1 MEHDALLHYGIKGMK
16 WGVRRYQNKD
26 GSLTPKGE
34 ARYDRDKR
42 ENAAKKKENR
52 IDLSQPDP
60 KRWAK
65 EDLERTKRTVDASA
79 NLAKELKKLDESTTS
94 KPTPKRMD
102 LSKMSD
108 KEMRDQ
114 INRELLERQY
124 NQLFAEVP
132 AAQVSKGREA
142 LKTTLS
148 TLSYDKDRTK
158 NADMFYATHH
168 ALDKHQYNALFNR
181 PIPQTVYDKDGK
193 AIGTGS
199 FMKYRID
206 NSLKTDLKVASE
218 DSGAKVFMDLY
229 KKDRDF
235 YNFVTDRERMQG
247 YFVNDKYKFKG
258 YREAAAVLG
267 KMREPDY
274 KPTSDDLQTVYRM
287 FNYVIPYDG
296 QGDSR
301 KGRDMYNQ
309 RTKFFHA
316 CKEAGYGAVLDTND
330 AIYGGFKAKSPI
342 IVFDMEQVVPKD
354 VYRTNLTDQK
364 FSTLVL
370 VGRKLLGL

>member
-1 MEHDALLHYGIKGMK
+1 MELRHHGILGQK
-16 WGVRRYQNKD
+16 WGVRNGPPYPLSGGDYTPSQRKAISNKRKS
-26 GSLTPKGE
+26 GNSI
-34 ARYDRDKR
+34 Y
-42 ENAAKKKENR
+42 NKKHFDEVLK
-52 IDLSQPDP
+52 
-60 KRWAK
+60 
-65 EDLERTKRTVDASA
+65 VD
-79 NLAKELKKLDESTTS
+79 
-94 KPTPKRMD
+94 
-102 LSKMSD
+102 
-108 KEMRDQ
+108 
-114 INRELLERQY
+114 
-124 NQLFAEVP
+124 
-132 AAQVSKGREA
+132 
-142 LKTTLS
+142 KTTLS

-158 NADMFYATHH
+158 
-168 ALDKHQYNALFNR
+168 
-181 PIPQTVYDKDGK
+181 
-193 AIGTGS
+193 
-199 FMKYRID
+199 
-206 NSLKTDLKVASE
+206 
-218 DSGAKVFMDLY
+218 MDLY

-354 VYRTNLTDQK
+354 VCRTNLTDQK

>member
-1 MEHDALLHYGIKGMK
+1 MEITES
-16 WGVRRYQNKD
+16 V
-26 GSLTPKGE
+26 LT
-34 ARYDRDKR
+34 
-42 ENAAKKKENR
+42 
-52 IDLSQPDP
+52 S
-60 KRWAK
+60 
-65 EDLERTKRTVDASA
+65 V
-79 NLAKELKKLDESTTS
+79 KKLLGIDEGYTHFDADIVMHINSVFSILTQMGVGPANGFSITG
-94 KPTPKRMD
+94 KD
-102 LSKMSD
+102 EGWSD
-108 KEMRDQ
+108 F
-114 INRELLERQY
+114 I
-124 NQLFAEVP
+124 
-132 AAQVSKGREA
+132 
-142 LKTTLS
+142 
-148 TLSYDKDRTK
+148 
-158 NADMFYATHH
+158 
-168 ALDKHQYNALFNR
+168 
-181 PIPQTVYDKDGK
+181 
-193 AIGTGS
+193 
-199 FMKYRID
+199 
-206 NSLKTDLKVASE
+206 
-218 DSGAKVFMDLY
+218 SG
-229 KKDRDF
+229 
-235 YNFVTDRERMQG
+235 G
-247 YFVNDKYKFKG
+247 
-258 YREAAAVLG
+258 AVLG

>member
-1 MEHDALLHYGIKGMK
+1 MELRHHGILGQK
-16 WGVRRYQNKD
+16 WGVRNGPPYPLSGGDYTPSQRKAISNKRKS
-26 GSLTPKGE
+26 GNSI
-34 ARYDRDKR
+34 Y
-42 ENAAKKKENR
+42 NKKHFDEVLK
-52 IDLSQPDP
+52 
-60 KRWAK
+60 
-65 EDLERTKRTVDASA
+65 VD
-79 NLAKELKKLDESTTS
+79 
-94 KPTPKRMD
+94 
-102 LSKMSD
+102 
-108 KEMRDQ
+108 
-114 INRELLERQY
+114 
-124 NQLFAEVP
+124 
-132 AAQVSKGREA
+132 
-142 LKTTLS
+142 KTTLS
-148 TLSYDKDRTK
+148 TLS
-158 NADMFYATHH
+158 
-168 ALDKHQYNALFNR
+168 
-181 PIPQTVYDKDGK
+181 YDKDGK

>member
-1 MEHDALLHYGIKGMK
+1 MELRHHGILGQK
-16 WGVRRYQNKD
+16 WGVRNGPPYPLSGGDYTPSQRKAISNKRKS
-26 GSLTPKGE
+26 GNSI
-34 ARYDRDKR
+34 Y
-42 ENAAKKKENR
+42 NKKHFDEVLK
-52 IDLSQPDP
+52 
-60 KRWAK
+60 
-65 EDLERTKRTVDASA
+65 VD
-79 NLAKELKKLDESTTS
+79 
-94 KPTPKRMD
+94 
-102 LSKMSD
+102 
-108 KEMRDQ
+108 
-114 INRELLERQY
+114 
-124 NQLFAEVP
+124 
-132 AAQVSKGREA
+132 
-142 LKTTLS
+142 KTTLS

-158 NADMFYATHH
+158 N
-168 ALDKHQYNALFNR
+168 DKHQYNALFNR

-316 CKEAGYGAVLDTND
+316 CKEVGYGAVLDTND